1 MAKTVYRIQNTF
13 DNVQA
18 FVWLITNSSGVIFE
32 NINTAA
38 SIMLKVV
45 VLDDFSRMQR
55 IIEYCVNNYNTDHAT
70 VVGGIQ
76 HSINWVTHSESFP
89 GEIRASND
97 IFRNSA
103 LRYLQSILTI
113 GTDSGGT
120 SRDFVTRLIRRP
132 DQWKQCRSM
141 FVDFAVIL
149 GNVSGVEYGIRRNN
163 SQGHISSWYD
173 IRQDFFPCLHSL
185 NAEMARVGNVN
196 KRMLK
201 TVQNILH
208 SSMSFSYGR
217 FLLGARSNIEDLQQI
232 IVWISEQMQL
242 YAQNRTTKLELSR
255 NTTIT
260 QINEVQSVINKIMA
274 ELTQNVIDQ
283 LLVLGGTIEKEV
295 RKVYVMGL
303 SGMMALD
310 EYYDNGYI
318 EDELRMLKIW
328 RQPVFQFR
336 IPEVV
341 GFKYPASQSWR
352 SWPTTTTLRQFVLE
366 EAHDKI
372 ISKITNHYGNEMQQE
387 VLRWKVEFT
396 RMKNEIIFSLNQLY
410 DEMERI
416 RRESTMGEAFVM

>member
-1 MAKTVYRIQNTF
+1 MAKTVYRIQNTY
-13 DNVQA
+13 DNVQS

-55 IIEYCVNNYNTDHAT
+55 IIEYCVNNYDTDHAT

-97 IFRNSA
+97 IFKNSA
-103 LRYLQSILTI
+103 LRYLQYILTI

-132 DQWKQCRSM
+132 DQWKHCRSM

-163 SQGHISSWYD
+163 SQGHISSLYN
-173 IRQDFFPCLHSL
+173 IPQDFFPCLHSL
-185 NAEMARVGNVN
+185 NAEMVRVGNVN

-208 SSMSFSYGR
+208 SSMSFSYDR
-217 FLLGARSNIEDLQQI
+217 FLLGAQSNIADLQQI

-242 YAQNRTTKLELSR
+242 YAQNKTTKLELSR

-260 QINEVQSVINKIMA
+260 QINEVQSVIDKIMA

-295 RKVYVMGL
+295 RKLYVMGL
-303 SGMMALD
+303 SGMMTLD

-341 GFKYPASQSWR
+341 GFKYPAAQSWR

-366 EAHDKI
+366 EAHDKV

-387 VLRWKVEFT
+387 VLRWKFEFT

-416 RRESTMGEAFVM
+416 RRESTMGEAFVV